1 MLEADRHNGWF
12 CHAHGLRRLYIYIY
26 IFQITPMLLDREFH
40 ICIWRGTIITLLHF
54 FSFVYRFLKDV
65 NKVVDYCTIIII
77 IIIIIIKTAFYV
89 PYPICCILQVY

>member
-1 MLEADRHNGWF
+1 MDGFVMHTVYDEF
-12 CHAHGLRRLYIYIY
+12 IYIY

-54 FSFVYRFLKDV
+54 FFFVYRFLKDV
-65 NKVVDYCTIIII
+65 NKVVDYCIII

>member
-1 MLEADRHNGWF
+1 MVLSCTRFTTN
-12 CHAHGLRRLYIYIY
+12 LYIYIF
-26 IFQITPMLLDREFH
+26 FQITPMLLDREFH

-65 NKVVDYCTIIII
+65 NKVVDYCIII

-89 PYPICCILQVY
+89 PCPICCILQVY